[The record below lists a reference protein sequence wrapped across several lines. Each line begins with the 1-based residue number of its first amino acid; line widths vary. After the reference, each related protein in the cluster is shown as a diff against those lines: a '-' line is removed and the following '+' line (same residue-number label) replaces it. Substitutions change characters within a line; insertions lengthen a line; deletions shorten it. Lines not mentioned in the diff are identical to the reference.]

1 MGNRTR
7 SSMRGMG
14 TNDPTR
20 RILSESVGQMTDEG
34 NPCLVWLGVAIG
46 LIVVGLVMASGRR
59 KP

>member
-1 MGNRTR
+1 
-7 SSMRGMG
+7 MG